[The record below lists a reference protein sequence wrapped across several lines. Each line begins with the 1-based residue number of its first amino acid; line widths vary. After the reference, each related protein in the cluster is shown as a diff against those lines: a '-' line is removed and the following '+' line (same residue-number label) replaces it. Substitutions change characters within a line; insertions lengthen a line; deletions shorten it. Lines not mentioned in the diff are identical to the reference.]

1 MSIFKNEFFLGV
13 LCQLFSYLRKGVR
26 RVGANLGKDVWQRG
40 ERRAVDAKEAQGA
53 VVKIVTQLKIEF
65 AQVVDFYNRAVEDFG
80 A

>member
-1 MSIFKNEFFLGV
+1 M
-13 LCQLFSYLRKGVR
+13 
-26 RVGANLGKDVWQRG
+26 WQRG

-65 AQVVDFYNRAVEDFG
+65 AQEVDFYNRAVEDFG